1 MFTKIKKYLK
11 EWGVLSFP
19 SSKGIVIPREY
30 VDKTSGKLIQN
41 IETVLNKDKD
51 VTMDKFC
58 KSLQPLLPELP
69 DSIGVLGCKVLPK
82 SNQYPSDSIYI
93 GLDTDIVD
101 SSFDKLEQML
111 RQKNNQF

>member
-1 MFTKIKKYLK
+1 
-11 EWGVLSFP
+11 
-19 SSKGIVIPREY
+19 
-30 VDKTSGKLIQN
+30 
-41 IETVLNKDKD
+41 
-51 VTMDKFC
+51 MDKFC